1 MFSPETISARLLRW
15 YDAHARDLPWR
26 LTGSAPGP
34 AAAGGG
40 RAYAVWVSEVML
52 QQTRVETVKSYYA
65 RFLERFPTVLSL
77 AEAPI
82 GDVLAAWS
90 GLGYYRRARALHA
103 AAREVAA
110 RHAGEMPRTFAELGE
125 LPGVGAYTAGAVASI
140 AFGERVPAVDGNVGR
155 VLSRLYACDEPLGS
169 SRSVSRLRP
178 IAEAFVPASRPGDH
192 NQALMELGATI
203 CIPRAPRCEVC
214 PVADAC
220 EARRA
225 GRENELP
232 VVKKRAPSPI
242 VKMTAAL
249 AREPGAREPKK
260 GSFVLGRRPLEGL
273 FGGLWEPPMTEGRGK
288 AAEKTLRSAGLEA
301 GRRLG
306 VVRHVLTHRVLE
318 VAVVEATASKRL
330 STIPPYE
337 ELAWGKPGP
346 ERGLSTLA
354 KRILELAP

>member
-1 MFSPETISARLLRW
+1 MSARLLGW
-15 YDAHARDLPWR
+15 YDAHARELPWR
-26 LTGSAPGP
+26 TAASASPP
-34 AAAGGG
+34 TSD
-40 RAYAVWVSEVML
+40 AYAVWVSEVML

-65 RFLERFPTVLSL
+65 RFLARFPTVLAL
-77 AEAPI
+77 AEAPLD
-82 GDVLAAWS
+82 DVLGAWS

-110 RHAGEMPRTFAELGE
+110 RHGGVMPRTYTTLGE
-125 LPGVGAYTAGAVASI
+125 LPGVGAYTAGAIASI
-140 AFGERVPAVDGNVGR
+140 AFGERVPAVDGNVNR

-169 SRSVSRLRP
+169 TKSVARLRP
-178 IAEAFVPASRPGDH
+178 LAEALVSASRPGDH
-192 NQALMELGATI
+192 NQALMELGATV

-214 PVADAC
+214 PLADAC

-232 VVKKRAPSPI
+232 VVKKKAPSPV

-249 AREPGAREPKK
+249 AREPGAKK
-260 GSFVLGRRPLEGL
+260 SSFALGRRPPEGL
-273 FGGLWEPPMTEGRGK
+273 FGGLWEPPMIEGRGK

-301 GRRLG
+301 GKRLG

-318 VAVVEATASKRL
+318 VAVVEATASRSL

-337 ELAWGKPGP
+337 ELAWGRPGP

-354 KRILELAP
+354 KRILELAT

>member
-1 MFSPETISARLLRW
+1 VISPHALSARLLRW
-15 YDAHARDLPWR
+15 YDAHARELPWR
-26 LTGSAPGP
+26 ASGSAPDPTGTR
-34 AAAGGG
+34 G
-40 RAYAVWVSEVML
+40 YAVWISEVML

-65 RFLERFPTVLSL
+65 RFLDRFPTVVAL
-77 AEAPI
+77 AEAPLD
-82 GDVLAAWS
+82 DVLGAWS

-110 RHAGEMPRTFAELGE
+110 RHGGVMPRTYADLGE

-140 AFGERVPAVDGNVGR
+140 AFGQRVPAVDGNVNR

-169 SRSVSRLRP
+169 SRSVSRLRA
-178 IAEAFVPASRPGDH
+178 IAEAFVSETRPGDH

-214 PVADAC
+214 PLSDAC

-225 GRENELP
+225 GRESELP
-232 VVKKRAPSPI
+232 IVKKKAPSPV

-249 AREPGAREPKK
+249 ARKPGAHAPDS
-260 GSFVLGRRPLEGL
+260 GSFVLGRRPPEGL
-273 FGGLWEPPMTEGRGK
+273 FGGLWEPPMIEGRGK
-288 AAEKTLRSAGLEA
+288 TAEKTFRSAGLEA
-301 GRRLG
+301 RKRLG
-306 VVRHVLTHRVLE
+306 IVRHVLTHRVLE
-318 VAVVEATASKRL
+318 VAVFEATASRRL

-337 ELAWGKPGP
+337 ELAWGRPGP